1 MAVTAQEVKELRDR
15 TGAGM
20 MDCKAALEETQ
31 GDMEKAIDWLREKG
45 VAKAAKKAGRVAAEG
60 LIGISI
66 NGNNASI
73 VEINTETD
81 FVAKNPDFQKYV
93 QDVANEAL
101 KASSNDLD
109 GFMNQNW
116 QDSSKSV
123 SDVLTEQVATIGEKI
138 TIRRIEK
145 VDASNGLAVSYLH
158 NGGKIGVIVNAETS
172 DNSDA
177 AKEALSNIAMQVAA
191 MNPKYVGQQDIPQ
204 EEMSKMREI
213 TIESALNDPASLP
226 KPIQNEL
233 YAKVEAEKLFSD
245 EDLAILAEKKNDK
258 YLYNFLSEEA
268 IAKLAELA
276 VAGKADI
283 VENKIFTGLVDGRM
297 KKQLQEVSL
306 LDQVYVKA
314 EDGKQTV
321 GNYVEQE
328 AKKLGTNMKVVSFVR
343 YEAGEGIEKR
353 QEDFAE
359 EVAKQ
364 MNQNK

>member
-1 MAVTAQEVKELRDR
+1 MAVTAQQVKELRDR

-20 MDCKAALEETQ
+20 MDCKAALEET
-31 GDMEKAIDWLREKG
+31 GDMEKAIDWLKEKG
-45 VAKAAKKAGRVAAEG
+45 VAKAAKKAGRIAAEG

-66 NGNNASI
+66 EGSNASI

-109 GFMNQNW
+109 GFMNQSW

-123 SDVLTEQVATIGEKI
+123 SDMLTEQVATIGEKI
-138 TIRRIEK
+138 TIRRLEK
-145 VDASNGLAVSYLH
+145 VDASNGMAVSYLH
-158 NGGKIGVIVNAETS
+158 NGGKIGVIVKAETS

-177 AKEALSNIAMQVAA
+177 AKEVLSNIAMQVAA
-191 MNPKYVGQQDIPQ
+191 MNPQYVGQADISA
-204 EEMSKMREI
+204 EDINKMREE
-213 TIESALNDPASLP
+213 TIGSALNDPASLP

-233 YAKVEAEKLFSD
+233 YAKVEAEKLISD

-258 YLYNFLSEEA
+258 YLYNFLSEGA
-268 IAKLAELA
+268 IAKIAELA
-276 VAGKADI
+276 VAGKAEFS
-283 VENKIFTGLVDGRM
+283 ENNIFKGLVDGRM
-297 KKQLQEVSL
+297 KKQLQEISL

-321 GNYVEQE
+321 AKYVEEQ
-328 AKKLGTNMKVVSFVR
+328 AKKLGTDMKVVSFVR
-343 YEAGEGIEKR
+343 FEAGEGIEKR
-353 QEDFAE
+353 EENFAE

-364 MNQNK
+364 MQNK